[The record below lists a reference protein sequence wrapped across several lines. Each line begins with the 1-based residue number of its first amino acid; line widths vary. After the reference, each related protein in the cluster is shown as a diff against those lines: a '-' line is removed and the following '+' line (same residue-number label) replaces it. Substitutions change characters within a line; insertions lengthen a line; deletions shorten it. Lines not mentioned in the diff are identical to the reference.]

1 MKSKK
6 LVEVTVPQG
15 SDHVPLGIM
24 NAQQALDLPAD
35 IDVRVTHPDRTAT
48 AADLFMDRSELRA
61 HLRASGEL

>member
-6 LVEVTVPQG
+6 LVEVTVPHG

-35 IDVRVTHPDRTAT
+35 IEVRVTHPDRTGA